1 MHEVLIKMSKF
12 DSRKAATLDILTS
25 KPELTVHE
33 ASDLLGTSPATTR
46 RFFERLASEGQVVRV
61 HGGIQLVPESKG
73 SYSYFISN
81 TRRIQQKAAIAEWA
95 VTMVESGDLLFL
107 DSGTTLLKMA
117 EALDQRLQAGSLEG
131 IVVVTNSLVSYERL
145 CPDCRVIL
153 VGGEVRLNRR
163 DTYGQVA
170 ENAMKSLHVHKAFF
184 GADAIHP
191 QKGLMA
197 TDEWTYR
204 MNDIVRNNSD
214 SVIVLSDSE
223 KFGKSSLL
231 SYGALD
237 SVDLIVTDDQIAEE
251 ELQPFRSAGA
261 KIEIVAVEL
270 TN

>member
-1 MHEVLIKMSKF
+1 MSNF
-12 DSRKAATLDILTS
+12 EARKAATLDILSEKT
-25 KPELTVHE
+25 ELSVHE

-46 RFFERLASEGQVVRV
+46 RFFERLAGEGNVVRV
-61 HGGIQLVPESKG
+61 HGGIQLVPESRG
-73 SYSYFISN
+73 SYSYILSN
-81 TRRIQQKAAIAEWA
+81 TRRIQQKAAIAERA
-95 VTMVESGDLLFL
+95 VTKVENGDLLFL

-117 EALDQRLQAGSLEG
+117 EALDQRLRTGNLKG
-131 IVVVTNSLVSYERL
+131 IVVVTNSLVSYEKL

-184 GADAIHP
+184 GADAIHS

-204 MNDIVRNNSD
+204 MNDIVSNNAD
-214 SVIVLSDSE
+214 SVIVLADSE

-231 SYGALD
+231 SYSAVD
-237 SVDLIVTDDQIAEE
+237 TVDLIITDDGISEE
-251 ELQPFRSAGA
+251 ELLPFRSAGA
-261 KIEIVAVEL
+261 KIEIVSESRSD
-270 TN
+270 

>member
-1 MHEVLIKMSKF
+1 MHQVIIKMSKF
-12 DSRKAATLDILTS
+12 DTRKAATLDILTS
-25 KPELTVHE
+25 KTELTVHE

-46 RFFERLASEGQVVRV
+46 RFFERLASEGRVVRV
-61 HGGIQLVPESKG
+61 HGGIQLVPESKS
-73 SYSYFISN
+73 SYSYFLSN
-81 TRRIQQKAAIAEWA
+81 TRRMRQKTAIAEWA

-107 DSGTTLLKMA
+107 DSGTTLLRMA

-131 IVVVTNSLVSYERL
+131 IVVVTNSLVSYEKL
-145 CPDCRVIL
+145 CPHCRVIL

-170 ENAMKSLHVHKAFF
+170 ENTMESLHVHKSFF

-191 QKGLMA
+191 KKGLMA
-197 TDEWTYR
+197 TDEWTRR

-231 SYGALD
+231 SYSDLD
-237 SVDLIVTDDQIAEE
+237 NVDLIITDDGITDE
-251 ELQPFRSAGA
+251 ELAPYRAAGA
-261 KIEIVAVEL
+261 RIKIVSAEL
-270 TN
+270 SN